1 MKVLGSEERRDG
13 WVPKG
18 RGVTTEVR
26 RALSDLWLLLGR
38 EAETRDT
45 AGGLGS
51 IELSCGCCL
60 CRKPE
65 EGVFTSACVPDKGRL
80 GSGTFRTTVVISSV
94 LTVLV
99 YSETGLLC
107 TRSATGEWDL
117 WEEPRLVVVMVVVM
131 VASLPAGLSTMSAFR
146 KVGGEAALRVDGATA
161 GGSSSFRGGSGD
173 SEEEYGVS
181 IV

>member
-1 MKVLGSEERRDG
+1 MNVLGSEERRDG

-26 RALSDLWLLLGR
+26 RALSDLWLLLGM

-45 AGGLGS
+45 TGGLGS

-65 EGVFTSACVPDKGRL
+65 GGVFTSTCVPDKGRL

-117 WEEPRLVVVMVVVM
+117 WEELRLVVMVVEM
-131 VASLPAGLSTMSAFR
+131 VASLPAGLSTISGLR

-161 GGSSSFRGGSGD
+161 GGLSSFRGGSGD